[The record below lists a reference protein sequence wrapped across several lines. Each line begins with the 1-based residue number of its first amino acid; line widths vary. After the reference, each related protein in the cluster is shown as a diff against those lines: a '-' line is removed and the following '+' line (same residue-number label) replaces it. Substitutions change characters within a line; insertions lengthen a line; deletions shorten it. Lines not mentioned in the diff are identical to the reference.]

1 MTTEDVPR
9 RAESEGP
16 TSSVLADTTSG
27 VDQTSNAE
35 RQQQATSG
43 HEEQREEEEEEE
55 EEESA
60 AVMETEPSALEGNE
74 DVAEGEPGAVMDTME
89 GRGDDDVIEIEDDG
103 KRERENGVY

>member
-1 MTTEDVPR
+1 MTTEDVLR

-35 RQQQATSG
+35 QQQQATSG

-55 EEESA
+55 EESA
-60 AVMETEPSALEGNE
+60 AVMETEPSTLEGNE
-74 DVAEGEPGAVMDTME
+74 DVAEGEPGVVMDTME

-103 KRERENGVY
+103 KRERKNDVY